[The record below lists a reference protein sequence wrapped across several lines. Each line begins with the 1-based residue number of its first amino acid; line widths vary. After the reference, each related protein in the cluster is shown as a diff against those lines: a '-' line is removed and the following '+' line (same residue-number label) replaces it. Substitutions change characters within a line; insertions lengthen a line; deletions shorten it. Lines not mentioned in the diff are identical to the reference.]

1 MAGKGADRLGRP
13 PGKAVSGKGRIY
25 GGLTQEKRREARRNR
40 LLEAGLELFSSEGYH
55 RTPIE
60 RLCEVSHVT
69 TRHFYELYPGK
80 EEFFRDL
87 LDTLIEDSRRAVLEA
102 LGKEFAD
109 PVETARAGISAF
121 VHSYLDD
128 PRRVRVILVEAV
140 GISPEM
146 ERHRRGLIHD
156 FAGIIEAKAKEMARR
171 GMIPERDYSLGS
183 LALAGAVNEL
193 MIDWVYSDS
202 PPPQERVIEEIVDLF
217 RLVIF
222 GLNVLRGRL

>member
-1 MAGKGADRLGRP
+1 MVADGKWENHVRSAESGRP
-13 PGKAVSGKGRIY
+13 KGRIY
-25 GGLTQEKRREARRNR
+25 GGLTQEKRREARRSR

-60 RLCEVSHVT
+60 RICERSHVA

-102 LGKEFAD
+102 LRGEFKD
-109 PVETARAGISAF
+109 PVEEVRAGISAF
-121 VHSYLDD
+121 VRSYLDD
-128 PRRVRVILVEAV
+128 PRRARVVLVEAV

-146 ERHRRGLIHD
+146 ERHRRELIHG
-156 FAGIIEAKAKEMARR
+156 FARIIEEKAEEMKRS
-171 GMIPERDYSLGS
+171 GTLPDRDYSMGS

-193 MIDWVYSDS
+193 MIDWVYSKS
-202 PPPQERVIEEIVDLF
+202 PPPKERVIEEIVDLF

-222 GLNVLRGRL
+222 GLSTLRDRL

>member
-1 MAGKGADRLGRP
+1 MAGKGKNRTGSRAD
-13 PGKAVSGKGRIY
+13 ATAIGKGRIY
-25 GGLTQEKRREARRNR
+25 AGLTEEKRKEARRNR
-40 LLEAGLELFSSEGYH
+40 LLQAGLELFSADGYH

-60 RLCEVSHVT
+60 RLCERSHVT
-69 TRHFYELYPGK
+69 TRHFYDLYPGK
-80 EEFFRDL
+80 DEFFRDL

-102 LGKEFAD
+102 LQEEFDD
-109 PVETARAGISAF
+109 PVDMVRAGISAF

-128 PRRVRVILVEAV
+128 PRRARVILVEAV

-146 ERHRRGLIHD
+146 ERHRRELIHS
-156 FAGIIEAKAKEMARR
+156 FARIIEERAAEMGRR
-171 GMIPERDYSLGS
+171 GLIPERDYSMGS

-202 PPPQERVIEEIVDLF
+202 PPSRERVIEEIVDLF

-222 GLNVLRGRL
+222 GLRTLRVRP